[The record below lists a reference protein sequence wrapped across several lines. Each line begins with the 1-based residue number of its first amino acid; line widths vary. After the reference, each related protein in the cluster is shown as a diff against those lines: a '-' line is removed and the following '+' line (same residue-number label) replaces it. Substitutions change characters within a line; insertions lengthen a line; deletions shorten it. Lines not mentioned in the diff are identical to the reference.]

1 MHTHAHTCTCLY
13 TDIPMHTQKRAH
25 THIHTHTHIYTHTHT
40 HTRWR
45 FRREGTLELMPQI
58 GVVAM
63 LTVGF
68 QGGVLRAPTEHR
80 MASDGKT

>member
-1 MHTHAHTCTCLY
+1 MHIHARACTQTHPCTHRSVHTHTY
-13 TDIPMHTQKRAH
+13 
-25 THIHTHTHIYTHTHT
+25 THIHTHTHT